1 MKIEKELFLQLR
13 ENATTTCGN
22 AYLMD
27 NGEILNNKEY
37 KALNL
42 MGKLRMIMYYDY
54 KTNNVIRV

>member
-13 ENATTTCGN
+13 EKAITNCGN
-22 AYLMD
+22 SYLMD

-37 KALNL
+37 KALSFIR
-42 MGKLRMIMYYDY
+42 KLQMIMYYDY

>member
-13 ENATTTCGN
+13 EKATTTCGN

-37 KALNL
+37 KALSFI
-42 MGKLRMIMYYDY
+42 GKLQMIMYYDY
-54 KTNNVIRV
+54 KRNNVIRV